1 MKTSPEQHDNELN
14 ENEDGDQEE
23 LAAFGVFFEAL
34 LKLFLKIW
42 TLVEC
47 HKICKVQPGVAAVHQ
62 RLGENCINFPRLDE
76 NCGEHEGGAKAAE
89 ELEEDAGVGAQAGV
103 EEQDP
108 GDLAHQGASE
118 QKGKVMQTNL

>member
-1 MKTSPEQHDNELN
+1 M
-14 ENEDGDQEE
+14 
-23 LAAFGVFFEAL
+23 FFEAL

-89 ELEEDAGVGAQAGV
+89 ELEEDTGVGAQAGV

-118 QKGKVMQTNL
+118 QKGKVM